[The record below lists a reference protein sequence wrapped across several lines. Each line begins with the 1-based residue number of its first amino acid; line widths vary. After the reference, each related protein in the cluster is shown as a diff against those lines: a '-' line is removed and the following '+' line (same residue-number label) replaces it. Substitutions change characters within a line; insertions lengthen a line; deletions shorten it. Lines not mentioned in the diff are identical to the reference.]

1 MHFETSPSSS
11 PSKSLPISI
20 GSNMSSPTGSLYS
33 NYSSSSSSSSSS
45 NNASTCA
52 YPSWP
57 TGSSLGY
64 RSPPS
69 SFISD
74 ADLFGDDLDDGYL
87 LEAPAPPRQ
96 PTAAQAL
103 PFLPPMYATA
113 KPKKPQ
119 QQRRRSSGRKQRR
132 SSKPMTPISESPEA
146 HRE

>member
-1 MHFETSPSSS
+1 MHFESSPSSS
-11 PSKSLPISI
+11 PSKSIPISI
-20 GSNMSSPTGSLYS
+20 GNMSSPTGSLYS
-33 NYSSSSSSSSSS
+33 NYSSSSSSSSS
-45 NNASTCA
+45 NNGSTCA

-74 ADLFGDDLDDGYL
+74 ADLFGDDLDDL

-96 PTAAQAL
+96 PTMSQAL

-113 KPKKPQ
+113 KPKKSQQPQ